1 MRDKLTRA
9 ERKKLDHIRGEM
21 SRSEYLRMLIETKY
35 DEGRKEFLDRMKL
48 YREIRYVKHILAVGK
63 RLNERKGNNNE
74 EHIGQTE

>member
-1 MRDKLTRA
+1 MRDKLILA

-35 DEGRKEFLDRMKL
+35 NEDRKAFLDRMKL
-48 YREIRYVKHILAVGK
+48 YRQIRYVEHILAVGK
-63 RLNERKGNNNE
+63 RLNERKEKDNE